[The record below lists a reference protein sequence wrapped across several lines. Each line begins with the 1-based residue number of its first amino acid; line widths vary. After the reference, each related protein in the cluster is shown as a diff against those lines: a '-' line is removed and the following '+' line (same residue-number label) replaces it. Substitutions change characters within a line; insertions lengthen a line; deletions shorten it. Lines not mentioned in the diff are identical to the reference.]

1 MYLANSNELSC
12 TFAIFDVPM
21 NIRFEELRFCF
32 FIIIPIINVIWW
44 IPKLHF
50 LMTLKGYASKCN
62 AGTLFCALNDHFF
75 PTLKYSDLHNGFS
88 YVSCQIYASSSS
100 SMLFNNVYILNSCTL
115 NMKDDVWVTFAFMR
129 YELIQTR
136 MVSIIRFSSHL
147 LIFHLRILA

>member
-1 MYLANSNELSC
+1 MYLANSKELSC
-12 TFAIFDVPM
+12 TFTKFAMRMHIT
-21 NIRFEELRFCF
+21 FEKLRFYF
-32 FIIIPIINVIWW
+32 FIIMAITNVICW

-115 NMKDDVWVTFAFMR
+115 DMKDDVWVTFAFMR